1 MLQVTETTKVQTP
14 VNPKIQ
20 PQLDFEKIVN
30 RTNNQH
36 SGKVSQIDETKIEPD
51 RIINITNRQ
60 NQQE

>member
-14 VNPKIQ
+14 VNPKMQ
-20 PQLDFEKIVN
+20 PQLDFEKINN
-30 RTNNQH
+30 RANNQH
-36 SGKVSQIDETKIEPD
+36 SGKFSQIDETKIEPD